1 MTSDKNQIYDDFVNS
16 DDFNIVVYLKSC
28 YTFPFDNNLLHAI
41 NYRFSCIK
49 FTLQGRKF

>member
-16 DDFNIVVYLKSC
+16 DDFNIVVYIKCC
-28 YTFPFDNNLLHAI
+28 YASPFDSILLYAI
-41 NYRFSCIK
+41 NYRLSCIK